1 MFTHRNKGVVVPFAF
16 GRRRPLLVDLQ
27 RKDSSRRIVFV
38 FVFADEDKENEE
50 KEEEEESMPSREERV
65 SLLTLNAMM
74 MMRYVFAT
82 QKRGIIII
90 DRRSRRRCFRRDL
103 P

>member
-38 FVFADEDKENEE
+38 FVFADERDEEKEE
-50 KEEEEESMPSREERV
+50 KEEEEESMSSREERV
-65 SLLTLNAMM
+65 SLLT
-74 MMRYVFAT
+74 
-82 QKRGIIII
+82 
-90 DRRSRRRCFRRDL
+90 SRLFPSR
-103 P
+103 

>member
-38 FVFADEDKENEE
+38 FVFADERDEENENE
-50 KEEEEESMPSREERV
+50 KEEEEESMSSREERV
-65 SLLTLNAMM
+65 SLLT
-74 MMRYVFAT
+74 
-82 QKRGIIII
+82 
-90 DRRSRRRCFRRDL
+90 SRLFPSR
-103 P
+103 

>member
-38 FVFADEDKENEE
+38 FVFVFADERDEEKENE
-50 KEEEEESMPSREERV
+50 KEEEEESMSSREERV
-65 SLLTLNAMM
+65 SLLT
-74 MMRYVFAT
+74 
-82 QKRGIIII
+82 
-90 DRRSRRRCFRRDL
+90 SRLFPSR
-103 P
+103 

>member
-38 FVFADEDKENEE
+38 FVFADERDEEKENE
-50 KEEEEESMPSREERV
+50 KEEEEESMSSREERI
-65 SLLTLNAMM
+65 SLLT
-74 MMRYVFAT
+74 
-82 QKRGIIII
+82 
-90 DRRSRRRCFRRDL
+90 SRLFPSR
-103 P
+103 

>member
-38 FVFADEDKENEE
+38 FVFADERDEEKENE
-50 KEEEEESMPSREERV
+50 KEEEEESMSSREERV
-65 SLLTLNAMM
+65 SLLT
-74 MMRYVFAT
+74 
-82 QKRGIIII
+82 
-90 DRRSRRRCFRRDL
+90 SRLFPSR
-103 P
+103 

>member
-38 FVFADEDKENEE
+38 FVFADERDEEKENE
-50 KEEEEESMPSREERV
+50 KEEEEESMSREERI
-65 SLLTLNAMM
+65 SLLTRLFPL
-74 MMRYVFAT
+74 R
-82 QKRGIIII
+82 
-90 DRRSRRRCFRRDL
+90 
-103 P
+103 